1 MQFIPGSHRHGQIPF
16 EPSAADEKNVLGQS
30 VRDPER
36 FGGPPVSVFL
46 KAGQISIHTDLLL
59 HGSAPN
65 RSTRRRCG
73 LTLRYMPPEV
83 RTQAK
88 AHASAYLC
96 RGADPEGYWQ
106 SWPIP
111 EGDEVPGDATR

>member
-1 MQFIPGSHRHGQIPF
+1 MC
-16 EPSAADEKNVLGQS
+16 
-30 VRDPER
+30 
-36 FGGPPVSVFL
+36 L

-65 RSTRRRCG
+65 CSTRRRCG

-88 AHASAYLC
+88 DQAFAYLC
-96 RGADPEGYWQ
+96 RGTDPAGYWQ

-111 EGDEVPGDATR
+111 EGEQIPEVKAR